1 MFENRFAFNSVERLP
16 YFRGWVSPVIQVANE
31 CRYRPLEI
39 NVVFPQRVVGVNE
52 QSLAGGKLRHDFYG
66 SESTSST

>member
-1 MFENRFAFNSVERLP
+1 
-16 YFRGWVSPVIQVANE
+16 VIQVANE